1 MYQALLVVCRSAQAS
16 ASSRKEGTNMAR
28 LRPRPCS
35 HLTSNHVNRLG
46 GQKKHVCMY
55 RPDSSSPEI
64 ILGWND
70 EAKLARCG
78 PR

>member
-1 MYQALLVVCRSAQAS
+1 
-16 ASSRKEGTNMAR
+16 MAR

-55 RPDSSSPEI
+55 RPGSSSPEI